1 MTNLEEVWFR
11 PYVWTDYRL
20 ALLFN
25 LIIPIVLTIWA
36 FVQRV
41 DCIQRLLAIYWR
53 VASLAAITVY
63 LMIGGFA
70 VSFLSGLIAR
80 ILIPLS
86 IWFWVDLNDEVEYQS
101 PGPLKLVFTSWRWAI
116 TVYGILGAIGTV
128 PFLGCAFSGDSRN
141 SAYCKV
147 WTEAPLMFK
156 DYFHHNS
163 TPAFLGFLGIVGL
176 TIYIIYLTYFVLVKF
191 GKYGRTAVH

>member
-70 VSFLSGLIAR
+70 VSFISGLIAR

-101 PGPLKLVFTSWRWAI
+101 PGALKLVFTSWRWAI
-116 TVYGILGAIGTV
+116 TLYGTLGAIGTV
-128 PFLGCAFSGDSRN
+128 PFLGCAFSSDSRN

-163 TPAFLGFLGIVGL
+163 TPGFLGFLGIVGL
-176 TIYIIYLTYFVLVKF
+176 IIYIIYLTYFVLVKF